1 MEEVGWRRT
10 SEESEESALA
20 AKRDKIDSLDQTIA
34 ALLKQRLE
42 LAQEIGQVKAQRNIP
57 VKDSGREQIVLDHV
71 RSVVEDP
78 ILSDAVARVYQQ
90 LLNESREL
98 QVKEDTQQVP
108 NSKLYFPRV
117 LIIGCGL
124 IGGALARQ
132 IKRKSPNTIV
142 IGSDTAAVL
151 DQAMSAGVID
161 EAEFDCVEAIKKASL
176 IILAAGPRQ
185 NIAILRKIAP
195 ATKRRQVIVDV
206 TSTKLKICQV
216 ATELS
221 LKADFVGGHP
231 FFGSQNSGFEN
242 SGDIQIDGKSFVITP
257 TSKSTEMTT
266 RRITHWL
273 EQLGMRVQQC
283 DPQLHD
289 DTVASTSHL
298 IQLLSVALGSM
309 LANGVADR
317 ELQERLHMSG
327 PGLLSV
333 ARLMAS
339 PYQMWSEI
347 LEQNNEPIC
356 TALLSLEGRLRVM
369 RNAIDGGQMDV
380 IEAQFKAAK
389 RTSENLGP

>member
-1 MEEVGWRRT
+1 MEDLGWRCAPKD
-10 SEESEESALA
+10 SEESTLA

-34 ALLKQRLE
+34 ELLKERLE

-57 VKDSGREQIVLDHV
+57 VQDNGREQIVLAHV

-78 ILSDAVARVYQQ
+78 ILSEAVARIYQQ
-90 LLNESREL
+90 LLTESRQL
-98 QVKEDTQQVP
+98 QAKENTQPVE

-132 IKRKSPNTIV
+132 IKLKAPKTIV

-151 DQAMSAGVID
+151 EQAMTAGVID
-161 EAEFDCVEAIKKASL
+161 EAEVDCVEAIKKASL

-185 NIAILRKIAP
+185 NMAILRKIAS

-206 TSTKLKICQV
+206 TSTKLKICQL

-221 LKADFVGGHP
+221 IKADFVGGHP

-242 SGDIQIDGKSFVITP
+242 SSDVQVDGKSFVLTP

-266 RRITHWL
+266 RRLTHWL
-273 EQLGMRVQQC
+273 EQLGMQVQQC

-289 DTVASTSHL
+289 DTVANTSHL

-309 LANGVADR
+309 LANGVTNH
-317 ELQERLHMSG
+317 ELDERLHMSG
-327 PGLLSV
+327 PGLLSI
-333 ARLMAS
+333 ARLMSS

-347 LEQNNEPIC
+347 LEQNNQPVC
-356 TALLSLEGRLRVM
+356 NALLSLETRLRLM
-369 RNAIDGGQMDV
+369 RSAIDDGHMDV
-380 IEAQFKAAK
+380 IESQFNAA
-389 RTSENLGP
+389 RRVSDNLL